1 MCTVL
6 CKLSHV
12 QSEDSTIRK
21 CGLERAMK
29 SRKVL
34 RTKLE
39 SVWRSGTCLLQSESF
54 PSPRPTRPSPG
65 RPFCRTE
72 TPTSFGSRLLLYPA
86 DSAVPAGIFFILASI
101 FIWSLE
107 NTSKAKILSTPS
119 LENTCQLYCQSS
131 SPPSS
136 RGSPSVSRNSV
147 TFACKR
153 ELVEPFDDL
162 SLILI
167 ALVSHLCTELDHV
180 LCGSRQQGLDQ
191 PPHCVHHPGHLQHDD
206 PADQVG
212 VVVDQHL

>member
-39 SVWRSGTCLLQSESF
+39 SVWRSGTCLTQSESF
-54 PSPRPTRPSPG
+54 PSPRPTRPWTG

-86 DSAVPAGIFFILASI
+86 DSAVPAEKKQFILALI

-107 NTSKAKILSTPS
+107 NTSFR
-119 LENTCQLYCQSS
+119 QRYCQHHHRKIPASCIA
-131 SPPSS
+131 S
-136 RGSPSVSRNSV
+136 RPRHR
-147 TFACKR
+147 A
-153 ELVEPFDDL
+153 LVEVPP
-162 SLILI
+162 
-167 ALVSHLCTELDHV
+167 C
-180 LCGSRQQGLDQ
+180 QGTL
-191 PPHCVHHPGHLQHDD
+191 
-206 PADQVG
+206 
-212 VVVDQHL
+212 